1 MGVRKLIWL
10 VSFHFCFNTYV
21 CCGQELVKETKVDSL
36 SAFFNSGSSTLNN
49 SGLILN
55 KLKGLDKTPKYR
67 VKLIAYTDTIGS
79 NQSNQNLASK
89 RLLSVS
95 KLIASAGIRTFGLD
109 SLNQNENRKDALQM
123 NDELFRRVDILIYK
137 VEPNIKFNTP
147 INLRINFES
156 GTDRLVMSSIEYLK
170 LLEMLMK
177 ADATLQIKLNG
188 HVCCE
193 PDMNLSLNRAQRV
206 KSYLVS
212 HGIDAK
218 RITCKGYSNTAKLV
232 PESTEENKR
241 KNMRVDVV
249 FIK

>member
-1 MGVRKLIWL
+1 MIWF
-10 VSFHFCFNTYV
+10 VSFHFCFNAYV
-21 CCGQELVKETKVDSL
+21 CNGQELIKETKVDSL
-36 SAFFNSGSSTLNN
+36 SAFFNSGSAALNN
-49 SGLILN
+49 SGFILN
-55 KLKGLDKTPKYR
+55 KLKGLDKTPNYR

-95 KLIASAGIRTFGLD
+95 KLIQSAGIKIFGLD
-109 SLNQNENRKDALQM
+109 SLNQNENRNRNRKEVVQM
-123 NDELFRRVDILIYK
+123 NDEFFRRVDILIYK
-137 VEPNIKFNTP
+137 VEPNIKFNAP

-156 GTDRLVMSSIEYLK
+156 GTDRLLMGSIEYLR

-193 PDMNLSLNRAQRV
+193 PDMNLSVNRAQRV